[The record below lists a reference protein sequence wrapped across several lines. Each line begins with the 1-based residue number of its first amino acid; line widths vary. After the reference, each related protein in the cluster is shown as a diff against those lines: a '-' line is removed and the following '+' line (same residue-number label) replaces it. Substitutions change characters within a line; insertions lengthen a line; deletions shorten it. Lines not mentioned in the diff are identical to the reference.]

1 MSSKKQLKHMAVA
14 DSIQQLVHT
23 NRLRPG
29 DRLPTEAELAARFGV
44 GYMTVRTANDYLA
57 KKGLLRREQG
67 RGTFVER
74 LITHEK
80 GARAKSLEIS
90 KIAYGFVNSPAP
102 KSQGNYRNDKPYKF
116 LKDQFRRRN
125 IEMIRF
131 QVDPEIED
139 DPFPSHIL
147 DDSFPVIILEGYRIE
162 QEFVRRILRRGKKVI
177 IYGNQQNIGG
187 VPKVEIDFGLATYK
201 ITQKLI
207 EQGAD
212 HVWFVSEPFDL
223 YYTKQMFE
231 QYRQALADF
240 DISPLLFCPVD
251 AVDLEPLA
259 KQVKDMKKVLP
270 GKSAMIYA
278 THLYLLGKEFDAF
291 GVDLDGIDFVYN
303 VTDGAEKEI
312 ACVERRIPCHLF
324 SDENCTSEIMARM
337 VVDMAEGRPPYSIIF
352 KPEIR
357 VYPFENRY
365 GLDLS
370 WDPVMIDMETGQELP
385 DNSNPKGEVV
395 ESAGIKEKEG

>member
-1 MSSKKQLKHMAVA
+1 MAVA
-14 DSIQQLVHT
+14 ESIQQLVRANH
-23 NRLRPG
+23 LRPG
-29 DRLPTEAELAARFGV
+29 DRLPTETELANRFGV
-44 GYMTVRTANDYLA
+44 AYMTIRTANDYLA

-67 RGTFVER
+67 RGTFVKR
-74 LITHEK
+74 LSTHEK
-80 GARAKSLEIS
+80 VSHAKSFEIS
-90 KIAYGFVNSPAP
+90 KIAYGFVNSPSP
-102 KSQGNYRNDKPYKF
+102 KSQGHYFNAKPYKT
-116 LKDQFRRRN
+116 LKEQFRRRN
-125 IEMIRF
+125 IDMIRF
-131 QVDPEIED
+131 QVDPDID
-139 DPFPSHIL
+139 DEPFPSHIL

-177 IYGNQQNIGG
+177 IYGNQPHIDG
-187 VPKVEIDFGLATYK
+187 VPKVEIDYGLATYK

-212 HVWFVSEPFDL
+212 HVWFVAEPFDL

-259 KQVKDMKKVLP
+259 RHVNDMKKVLS
-270 GKSAMIYA
+270 GKAAMIYA
-278 THLYLLGKEFDAF
+278 THLYLLGKEFNAF
-291 GVDLDGIDFVYN
+291 GIDLDGIDFVYS
-303 VTDGAEKEI
+303 VSEGTDNEI
-312 ACVERRIPCHLF
+312 ACVDRRIPCKNF
-324 SDENCTSEIMARM
+324 GGIDRAEEITARM
-337 VVDMAEGRPPYSIIF
+337 VVDMAEGLPPYSVVI

-370 WDPVMIDMETGQELP
+370 WTPVMIDMATGQELP
-385 DNSNPKGEVV
+385 DCLALNSSNQKGDTGG
-395 ESAGIKEKEG
+395 SACTG